1 MTAPLPPPEEQVS
14 SHLAVIEA
22 CEPVPSEAAVG
33 AEITVPVTVTCPAGC
48 ELAGIPLVVTTPDG
62 SVLKLTPPE
71 DYTGALA
78 ARAIT
83 LKVPPR
89 VGAHVWRIAVEPHEV
104 AGIRHAA
111 GSMTFAI
118 TGLPQPTSLAVW
130 GMPSPVVT
138 GQSFAV
144 KVGAKSAAGCDL
156 RGCPIEIRDET
167 DTVMARGCLAEEPWQ
182 GTSALY
188 WTELELKAPPVPGMV
203 AWSVRFA
210 AAELALPHDGAS
222 ARFTVAIV
230 EPPEHRLTVKV
241 FDHATA
247 APIADA
253 LVRLGTYR
261 GATDQSGLAEIMMP
275 KGTFDLAIW
284 KAGYEAP
291 AQTVAIDADLTVEVP
306 VAAMPEEN
314 PDTAWLM

>member
-1 MTAPLPPPEEQVS
+1 MTAALPSPEEQAS

-22 CEPVPSEAAVG
+22 YEPVPSEAAVG
-33 AEITVPVTVTCPAGC
+33 ADITVPVTVTCPAGC
-48 ELAGIPLVVTTPDG
+48 DLAGIPLVVTTPDG
-62 SVLKLTPPE
+62 SVLKLTAPE
-71 DYTGALA
+71 DNADASA
-78 ARAIT
+78 ARSIT
-83 LKVPPR
+83 LTVPHR
-89 VGAHVWRIAVEPHEV
+89 VGAHVWRVATEPHEV
-104 AGIRHAA
+104 AGICHA
-111 GSMTFAI
+111 GSMTLAI

-138 GQSFAV
+138 GQSFPV

-156 RGCPIEIRDET
+156 RGCPIEIRDEN
-167 DTVMARGCLAEEPWQ
+167 DNVMASGCLAEEPWQ

-188 WTELELKAPPVPGMV
+188 WTELELKAPPVSGMV
-203 AWSVRFA
+203 AWSVRLT

-241 FDHATA
+241 VDQATA
-247 APIADA
+247 APIADVQ
-253 LVRLGTYR
+253 VRLGAYR

-306 VAAMPEEN
+306 VVAMPEEN
-314 PDTAWLM
+314 PDAAWLM